1 MTIRR
6 VRPVTVRIACVQLA
20 AHPARD
26 SERALDEALS
36 GIAAAAKAGADLAVL
51 PESTYP
57 GYVLLRRSLPR
68 GPALAERAVR
78 AVSLAAKKAGVAVC
92 AGLARYDSSGK
103 LRNEAT
109 YFDRR
114 GNEIA
119 RYAKIF
125 LWNFDSQWF
134 APGDS
139 LQPFDTEFGRIGM
152 MICAD
157 GRMPEIARTLAI
169 RGAWLV
175 LDPTAWVA
183 FGGSYET
190 MRNPQVDYMMRVRAK
205 ENGIWIAAADKCGSE
220 HRAVHYVGHSMI
232 VAPDGSVVAEA
243 GAQTHSLVIADASKR
258 RTRPFVAALSPAE
271 RRALQRAFVSHKD
284 SARAPAFRLG
294 ILQGPVR
301 TQRAEATAA
310 LRAQGVDALVDTT
323 SGEDAARAA
332 LRKVRGLRV
341 AIVSGRRM
349 LAPEPARAASL
360 EGADLI
366 VWTDPPRDAMLRDF
380 ARTRALENKV
390 YVVVCARASDPSSA
404 CVIDPN
410 GSVRAEALTGI
421 PSGFVAFI
429 DARDARDKCVVPGTD
444 AFSARTVRAFAL
456 VSGEIS

>member
-6 VRPVTVRIACVQLA
+6 VRPITVRIACVQLA
-20 AHPARD
+20 AHPARE
-26 SERALDEALS
+26 SERALDEALA
-36 GIAAAAKAGADLAVL
+36 GIDAAARSGADLAVL

-57 GYVLLRRSLPR
+57 GYVLLRRSLPN
-68 GPALAERAVR
+68 GAALVEHAVR
-78 AVSLAAKKAGVAVC
+78 SITLAARSAGIAVC
-92 AGLARYDSSGK
+92 IGLARYDSTGR

-134 APGDS
+134 APGNS

-157 GRMPEIARTLAI
+157 GRMPEIARTLAA

-183 FGGSYET
+183 FGGSYES
-190 MRNPQVDYMMRVRAK
+190 MRNPQVDYMMRARAK

-243 GAQTHSLVIADASKR
+243 GAQARSLVIADASKR
-258 RTRPFVAALSPAE
+258 RTRPFVAALSASE
-271 RRALQRAFVSHKD
+271 RRVLQRVSVSRKYGG
-284 SARAPAFRLG
+284 RAPAFRLG

-301 TQRAEATAA
+301 GHRAEAVSA
-310 LRAQGVDALVDTT
+310 LRAQGVDAIVDT
-323 SGEDAARAA
+323 AAGAAALRTA

-341 AIVSGRRM
+341 AVVPKRRM
-349 LAPEPARAASL
+349 FAPEPARAAAL
-360 EGADLI
+360 DGADVI
-366 VWTDPPRDAMLRDF
+366 VWTEPPRDPMLRDF

-390 YVVVCARASDPSSA
+390 YVIVCARASDPSSA
-404 CVIDPN
+404 CVIDPA

-429 DARDARDKCVVPGTD
+429 DTRDARDKCVVPGTD
-444 AFSARTVRAFAL
+444 AFSARTVREFAL
-456 VSGEIS
+456 VSGAFS